1 MTDASSSPTARL
13 RVGLILFD
21 AARTRVFAVRS
32 ARIEDARE
40 YAVNRAQ
47 PLPAQSSPAAARDW
61 ASRADEQLTARATQT
76 ARLVTELDSAQPF
89 DCLLLGGP
97 SKARDLLWQ
106 KLPTQLQ
113 GRVMGSLNLEVAAG
127 ESAIV
132 GAALPAVAGLAGG
145 VSSPFGIHS
154 F

>member
-1 MTDASSSPTARL
+1 MTDASSSPTAGL

-132 GAALPAVAGLAGG
+132 GAAIPVVAGIARSA
-145 VSSPFGIHS
+145 SSPSGIHS
-154 F
+154 Y